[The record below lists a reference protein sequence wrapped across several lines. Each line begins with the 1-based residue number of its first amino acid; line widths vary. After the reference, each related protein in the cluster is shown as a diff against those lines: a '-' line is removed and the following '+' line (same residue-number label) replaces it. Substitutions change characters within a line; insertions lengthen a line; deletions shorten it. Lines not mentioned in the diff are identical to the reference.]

1 MRKLLTLAAICGSAL
16 IVAVSPAS
24 TAKIDPTG
32 DTHGGPA
39 CADIL
44 NDSGITDYQARA
56 HHSAGTVTFA
66 VRTAA
71 PSCRG
76 IRYTVNVY
84 DDTLAHN
91 FLGSGSSLGT
101 KVLAS
106 DDMTTGIVFV
116 TVPLGSAADPN
127 AASFCITA
135 TSSDD
140 RVFDRAP
147 DTGCISFPTPGNTG
161 GQTGFN

>member
-16 IVAVSPAS
+16 VVAVSPAS
-24 TAKIDPTG
+24 TAKID
-32 DTHGGPA
+32 DTHGGPV

-44 NDSGITDYQARA
+44 NESGITDY
-56 HHSAGTVTFA
+56 SAGTVTFA

-91 FLGSGSSLGT
+91 FLGSGNSFGT
-101 KVLAS
+101 KL
-106 DDMTTGIVFV
+106 DDAGTGIVFV
-116 TVPLGSAADPN
+116 TVPLSSLADPK
-127 AASFCITA
+127 AASFCISA
-135 TSSDD
+135 TS
-140 RVFDRAP
+140 
-147 DTGCISFPTPGNTG
+147 
-161 GQTGFN
+161 

>member
-16 IVAVSPAS
+16 VVAVSPAS
-24 TAKIDPTG
+24 TAKID
-32 DTHGGPA
+32 DTHGGPV

-44 NDSGITDYQARA
+44 NESGITDY
-56 HHSAGTVTFA
+56 SAGTVTFA

-84 DDTLAHN
+84 DDTAAHN

-116 TVPLGSAADPN
+116 TVPLGSAADPD
-127 AASFCITA
+127 AKSFCISA
-135 TSSDD
+135 TSSGD
-140 RVFDRAP
+140 RVFDSAP

>member
-32 DTHGGPA
+32 DTHGGPV

-44 NDSGITDYQARA
+44 NDSGITDY
-56 HHSAGTVTFA
+56 SAGTVTFA

-76 IRYTVNVY
+76 IRYKVNVY
-84 DDTLAHN
+84 DGTSAQN
-91 FLGSGSSLGT
+91 FPGSASSLGT
-101 KVLAS
+101 KAAAP
-106 DDMTTGIVFV
+106 DDATTGFTLV
-116 TVPLGSAADPN
+116 TVPLNSL
-127 AASFCITA
+127 
-135 TSSDD
+135 
-140 RVFDRAP
+140 
-147 DTGCISFPTPGNTG
+147 
-161 GQTGFN
+161 